1 MSVWLKETWPAY
13 ESGDKREDGLY
24 GGEVADNPL
33 CGERGE
39 QTPRSLCA

>member
-13 ESGDKREDGLY
+13 ESGDKKED